1 MRSFKGKSN
10 LQVKTVKQQV
20 PGISAFC
27 NTVYGEVPAY
37 QNRGTYNYTSMGMFS
52 YSSKFVMWLLALH
65 LLQLKETLCF
75 EKHEQAV

>member
-1 MRSFKGKSN
+1 MEKKNN
-10 LQVKTVKQQV
+10 LQVKTVKQNG

-27 NTVYGEVPAY
+27 NTVYGEMPAC
-37 QNRGTYNYTSMGMFS
+37 QSTGTYNYTSIGMFS

-65 LLQLKETLCF
+65 PWQLKETLCF